1 MNAFFIQKNNYKTVR
16 MCENWRFGRES
27 GAVIERSKRRE
38 MKLAIGMPFPLKK
51 AVGERAEI
59 CYLRGA

>member
-1 MNAFFIQKNNYKTVR
+1 

-51 AVGERAEI
+51 AVGGRAEI